1 MRAHLLRSLIAVA
14 LAATLTLPASAQR
27 ALPAG
32 VRAQD
37 NALAVGAQRPS
48 LLDAQ
53 QREPQQ
59 AAYEIPVRAA
69 LGIGGAFIGAYAG
82 ALVGV
87 QVIPHSPCNCDDPGL
102 TEAIEGAAVGSAL
115 LSAVLASAPQMSSGC
130 HPVRRFGY
138 GAVGALT
145 GAVAGGALGATMGGA
160 GVLLGYIAGAGLGA
174 GISSGVCR

>member
-1 MRAHLLRSLIAVA
+1 MRAHLVRSLIAVVV
-14 LAATLTLPASAQR
+14 AATLTLPALAQR

-37 NALAVGAQRPS
+37 NAMEAGVQRPN

-53 QREPQQ
+53 QGAPQH
-59 AAYEIPVRAA
+59 AAYEIPARSV

-82 ALVGV
+82 ALLGI
-87 QVIPHSPCNCDDPGL
+87 QVIPHSACNCDDPGL
-102 TEAIEGAAVGSAL
+102 TEALEGAAVGSAL
-115 LSAVLASAPQMSSGC
+115 VSAVLASAPQMSSGC

-138 GAVGALT
+138 GAVGALA

-160 GVLLGYIAGAGLGA
+160 GVLLGYVAGAGLGA
-174 GISSGVCR
+174 GISSAVCR